1 MNRRRNRLAPALAAL
16 AAAFHAYSLS
26 QLGAATK
33 TPGTPPGAV
42 VAIESVALV
51 DVVRGEIVTP
61 RTVLIIDGKIAAV
74 EEPDGASI
82 PPAAVRVDGR
92 GRFLMPGLVDMH
104 VHLFN
109 NATRRAPNDWTFPL
123 FIANGVTAVR
133 EMAASPS
140 DLPVLKRWGA
150 AVAHGDLIAPHVLA
164 KGGVVRQ
171 SSIELTRQQVREAHA
186 AGADFVKIFSDVPE
200 Q

>member
-140 DLPVLKRWGA
+140 D
-150 AVAHGDLIAPHVLA
+150 
-164 KGGVVRQ
+164 
-171 SSIELTRQQVREAHA
+171 T
-186 AGADFVKIFSDVPE
+186 AGSQALGRSGCAR
-200 Q
+200 